1 MKTSSCIV
9 PFYVE
14 TIIYLDRK
22 LIRQSFE
29 ESFRCDT
36 YLVLGQ
42 DYDCKAKG
50 DMEVT
55 VRGSIATEGG
65 REFKEMNEWANNQL

>member
-1 MKTSSCIV
+1 MKASSRSI

-14 TIIYLDRK
+14 SIMYLDK
-22 LIRQSFE
+22 KQIKQSFE
-29 ESFRCDT
+29 GLFRCST

-42 DYDCKAKG
+42 DYDNKAKG

-55 VRGSIATEGG
+55 VRGAIATEGG
-65 REFKEMNEWANNQL
+65 REFKEMNESANSQL